1 MVARPAG
8 DTIGIQESPPIVK
21 LTVGFMDKS
30 PCGAVA
36 AVGPVNS
43 AKVGGDFST
52 DKHE

>member
-1 MVARPAG
+1 MVFRNTGEPADSQTQG
-8 DTIGIQESPPIVK
+8 
-21 LTVGFMDKS
+21 TVGFMDKS

-43 AKVGGDFST
+43 AKAGGDFST